1 MLKDVGDVIDID
13 VASLPAY
20 PFIGPDDNPFI
31 PVKDADVER
40 LGGSIGK
47 VRLPFG
53 GWAWLIT
60 EHQDV
65 RQLLRH
71 SGFSSDQYKPGFPVL
86 NPIPPK
92 QDDASG
98 LFIFMDGDAHSR
110 LRRMLTAEFM
120 IKNIRRIEPLIEETV
135 IESLERMRGLGAPV
149 DLMAEFALPV
159 PSMTIC
165 HLLGVPYSDHDF
177 FQHHSAVIM
186 DRKSGPA
193 EVEAALGALAGLLGD
208 LVEAKRTEPT
218 DDLLS
223 RLVIERVV
231 PGELRKDELVS
242 LAMLLLVA
250 GHETTAN
257 MIGLSALVLLQH
269 PEHLAALRENPDLA
283 PGMVEELLRYLTV
296 VRTGL
301 PRLAMEDAEIGGQK
315 IRAGE
320 GVVAMLA
327 MSNRDPS
334 VFSDPEVFDPARREA
349 HRHMAFG
356 FGLHQCIGQPL
367 ARAELRVAL
376 VELARR
382 FPGLRSEVA
391 LADAAQRPMAVTF
404 GVAELPVTW

>member
-1 MLKDVGDVIDID
+1 MGDAVGDMAEID
-13 VASLPAY
+13 VAGLPAY
-20 PFIGPDDNPFI
+20 PFIGPDDDPFT
-31 PVKDADVER
+31 PVKGSDLDR
-40 LGGSIGK
+40 LEGPIGK

-60 EHQDV
+60 RHEDV

-71 SGFSSDQYKPGFPVL
+71 PGFSSDQYKPGFPVL

-110 LRRMLTAEFM
+110 FRRMLTAEFM
-120 IKNIRRIEPLIEETV
+120 IKNIRRIEPLIEKDV
-135 IESLERMRGLGAPV
+135 IEALERMRSLGAPA
-149 DLMAEFALPV
+149 DLMNEFALPV

-165 HLLGVPYSDHDF
+165 HLLGVPYADHDF
-177 FQHHSAVIM
+177 FQHHSRVIM

-193 EVEAALGALAGLLGD
+193 EVEEALGALTVLLGN
-208 LVEAKRTEPT
+208 LVKAKRTEPGE
-218 DDLLS
+218 DLLS
-223 RLVIERVV
+223 RLVAERVV
-231 PGELRKDELVS
+231 PGELREDELVS

-257 MIGLSALVLLQH
+257 MIGLSALVLLEH
-269 PEHLAALRENPDLA
+269 PEHLEALREDPSLA

-301 PRLAMEDAEIGGQK
+301 PRLALEDAEIGGQK

-327 MSNRDPS
+327 MSNRDSS
-334 VFSDPEVFDPARREA
+334 VFGDPDEFDPKRREA

-367 ARAELRVAL
+367 ARAELRIAL
-376 VELARR
+376 LELARR
-382 FPGLRSEVA
+382 FPELRSERA
-391 LADAAQRPMAVTF
+391 LADVPQRPMAVTF

>member
-1 MLKDVGDVIDID
+1 M
-13 VASLPAY
+13 
-20 PFIGPDDNPFI
+20 
-31 PVKDADVER
+31 
-40 LGGSIGK
+40 
-47 VRLPFG
+47 
-53 GWAWLIT
+53 
-60 EHQDV
+60 
-65 RQLLRH
+65 
-71 SGFSSDQYKPGFPVL
+71 L

-98 LFIFMDGDAHSR
+98 LFIFMDGEAHSR

-135 IESLERMRGLGAPV
+135 IEALERMRGLGAPV
-149 DLMAEFALPV
+149 DLMSEFALPV

-165 HLLGVPYSDHDF
+165 HLLGVPYSDQDF
-177 FQHHSAVIM
+177 FQHHSRVIM
-186 DRKSGPA
+186 DRESGPA
-193 EVEAALGALAGLLGD
+193 EVDEALGALAGLLGD
-208 LVEAKRTEPT
+208 LVEAKRTDPG

-269 PEHLAALRENPDLA
+269 PEQLDALREDPSLA
-283 PGMVEELLRYLTV
+283 PGLVEELLRYLTV

-327 MSNRDPS
+327 MSNRDSS
-334 VFSDPEVFDPARREA
+334 VFGDPELFDPVRREA

-382 FPGLRSEVA
+382 FPGLRSETA

>member
-1 MLKDVGDVIDID
+1 MGDVD
-13 VASLPAY
+13 VAETDIAGLPAY
-20 PFIGPDDNPFI
+20 PFIGPDDNPFV
-31 PVKDADVER
+31 PVTGADLER
-40 LGGSIGK
+40 LERPVGK
-47 VRLPFG
+47 VKLPFG
-53 GWAWLIT
+53 GWAWLVT
-60 EHQDV
+60 RHEDV

-71 SGFSSDQYKPGFPVL
+71 PGFSSDQYKPGFPVL

-98 LFIFMDGDAHSR
+98 LFIFMDGEAHSR
-110 LRRMLTAEFM
+110 FRKMLTAEFM

-135 IESLERMRGLGAPV
+135 VEALDRMEKLGAPA

-165 HLLGVPYSDHDF
+165 HLLGVPYADHDF
-177 FQHHSAVIM
+177 FQDHSRVIM

-208 LVEAKRTEPT
+208 LVEAKRENPGE
-218 DDLLS
+218 DLLS
-223 RLVIERVV
+223 RLTLERVDT
-231 PGELRKDELVS
+231 GELRKDELVS

-269 PEHLAALRENPDLA
+269 PEHLEALREDPSLA

-301 PRLAMEDAEIGGQK
+301 PRLAMEDAEIGGQR

-327 MSNRDPS
+327 MSNRDQS
-334 VFSDPEVFDPARREA
+334 VFSDPDLFDPQRREA

-382 FPGLRSEVA
+382 FPELRSELS
-391 LADAAQRPMAVTF
+391 LADVPQRPMAVTF